1 MTVCGGAVTV
11 AWRCSVGSVLVL
23 VLELGL
29 VLVLVLV
36 LVWVLVCKCESVFT
50 EARIGR

>member
-1 MTVCGGAVTV
+1 MKVCGGAVTV
-11 AWRCSVGSVLVL
+11 AWRCSVASVLVL
-23 VLELGL
+23 VLEL

-36 LVWVLVCKCESVFT
+36 LVWVLVCKCGSVFT